1 MLHILQ
7 YSQMTSQIRKFT
19 FYSSLVGLASVIG
32 FCAYFECIP
41 PPQANLSQRLESLFP
56 EDFNQW
62 EITDQDI
69 AESPESSARI
79 SDFLNFDDVI
89 NRIYQ
94 KENLRI
100 GLYIAYWT
108 PGKASYRWAGAHT
121 PDTCW
126 ILNGWTCKLREH
138 SVPFHLADEQ
148 LEPSEFGIYS
158 KDGND
163 EHVYF
168 WHIVGGRSHTYKQ
181 MGTPNIF
188 GAINDIQKH
197 GLRLRKEQFFVRL
210 SSNKNIEVLRKEP
223 LFAALMDGL
232 RHLDMQLKND

>member
-1 MLHILQ
+1 MSPNIK
-7 YSQMTSQIRKFT
+7 KFV
-19 FYSSLVGLASVIG
+19 FYLGLAGLTTVFG

-41 PPQANLSQRLESLFP
+41 PPQASLNQRLSSLFP
-56 EDFNQW
+56 ENFKRW
-62 EITDQDI
+62 KVMDQDI

-94 KENLRI
+94 KETLRI

-126 ILNGWTCKLREH
+126 ILNGWTCSQREH
-138 SVPFHLADEQ
+138 KVPFGFANYQ
-148 LEPSEFGIYS
+148 LEPAEFGIYH
-158 KDGND
+158 KDENA

-188 GAINDIQKH
+188 GAINDLQKH
-197 GLRLRKEQFFVRL
+197 GLNLRKEQFFVRL
-210 SSNKNIEVLRKEP
+210 SSNQTIDVLKKEP
-223 LFAALMDGL
+223 LYEAILKGL
-232 RHLDMQLKND
+232 VQLDMQLKN

>member
-1 MLHILQ
+1 
-7 YSQMTSQIRKFT
+7 MTSHIKKFV
-19 FYSSLVGLASVIG
+19 FYSGLAGLASVVG

-41 PPQANLSQRLESLFP
+41 PPRAKLQQRLTSLFP
-56 EDFNQW
+56 DNFKHW

-69 AESPESSARI
+69 ADSPESSARI

-94 KENLRI
+94 KNGLRI

-138 SVPFHLADEQ
+138 SVPFSFADYQ
-148 LEPSEFGIYS
+148 LEPAELGIYN
-158 KDGND
+158 KDGNN

-197 GLRLRKEQFFVRL
+197 GLNLRKEQFFVRL
-210 SSNKNIEVLRKEP
+210 SSNENIDVLKKEP
-223 LFAALMDGL
+223 LFEALLKGL
-232 RHLDMQLKND
+232 AQLDMQFKNQ

>member
-1 MLHILQ
+1 
-7 YSQMTSQIRKFT
+7 MTSHIRKFIYY
-19 FYSSLVGLASVIG
+19 FSLVGLASVVG
-32 FCAYFECIP
+32 FCAYFKCVP

-56 EDFNQW
+56 ENFNQW
-62 EITDQDI
+62 EIADQDI

-94 KENLRI
+94 KDSLLI

-108 PGKASYRWAGAHT
+108 PGKASYRWAGANK

-138 SVPFHLADEQ
+138 SVPFRLADEQ
-148 LEPSEFGIYS
+148 LEPAEFGIYN

-197 GLRLRKEQFFVRL
+197 GLSLRKEQFFVRL
-210 SSNKNIEVLRKEP
+210 SSNKNFEALKKEP
-223 LFAALMDGL
+223 LFAALMKGL
-232 RHLDMQLKND
+232 THLDMQLKND

>member
-1 MLHILQ
+1 
-7 YSQMTSQIRKFT
+7 MTSHIRKFIYY
-19 FYSSLVGLASVIG
+19 FSLVGLASVVG
-32 FCAYFECIP
+32 FCAYFECVP

-56 EDFNQW
+56 ENFNQW
-62 EITDQDI
+62 KIADQDI

-94 KENLRI
+94 KDSLRI

-138 SVPFHLADEQ
+138 SVPFRLADEQ
-148 LEPSEFGIYS
+148 LEPAEFGIYN

-197 GLRLRKEQFFVRL
+197 GLSLRKEQFFVRL
-210 SSNKNIEVLRKEP
+210 SSNKNFEVLKKEP
-223 LFAALMDGL
+223 LFTALMKGL
-232 RHLDMQLKND
+232 THLDMQLKND